1 MNALFK
7 ISLAK
12 KIVFRLPTRTLM
24 KTLERSCNLF
34 TPRKR
39 AQNKQLTFNMSHHAI
54 EYRYMTIF
62 RMHAYIVQP
71 ARTECAYGCNRQIM
85 LRLCI

>member
-24 KTLERSCNLF
+24 KTLKRSCNLF

-62 RMHAYIVQP
+62 RMHALYNQQELNAHTVVI
-71 ARTECAYGCNRQIM
+71 A
-85 LRLCI
+85 RLC